1 MLFSAASL
9 VKRSAS
15 QLIYLQKNNNA
26 QIEPTARMK
35 LAMKYQNNAS
45 AETSSKEMGGAVHV
59 STGVNNQVNV
69 ICFSVDEVQLHRPTS
84 VIERI
89 STGSQVARLIEH
101 KFLDNLGPIPDWFL
115 QQSLIQ
121 VALYGALALK
131 VNELKTAKFH
141 VDQGNTYYD
150 YALKH
155 NKLENLLVFT
165 MSNQTIGEEID
176 PTATMK
182 TKAYIVEPS
191 QEVLDFYTV
200 KAECVA
206 SNNYSKAKEFDLKY
220 KWKEWELLSKYINY
234 RTI

>member
-15 QLIYLQKNNNA
+15 QLVYLQKNNRQ
-26 QIEPTARMK
+26 QIEPTSRMK

-45 AETSSKEMGGAVHV
+45 AETSFKEMGGAVNI
-59 STGVNNQVNV
+59 STGANNQVNTM
-69 ICFSVDEVQLHRPTS
+69 CFSVDEVQVHKPIN

-89 STGSQVARLIEH
+89 STGNQVVRLIEH

-115 QQSLIQ
+115 HESLIQ
-121 VALYGALALK
+121 VALYGTLALK

-141 VDQGNTYYD
+141 VDQGNDYYS

-155 NKLENLLVFT
+155 TKLENLLVFT
-165 MSNQTIGEEID
+165 MTNQTTGEEID

-191 QEVLDFYTV
+191 QNVLDFYTV

-206 SNNYSKAKEFDLKY
+206 SGNYTKAKEFDLKY